1 MKAPK
6 PAGKRRVSK
15 LDKARTKLNSQELH
29 AYYIALISSRKLYV
43 RDSELK
49 AS

>member
-1 MKAPK
+1 MKAPRST
-6 PAGKRRVSK
+6 GKHRVSK
-15 LDKARTKLNSQELH
+15 LDKARTKLNAQELH
-29 AYYIALISSRKLYV
+29 AYYIALISSRRLLV

>member
-1 MKAPK
+1 MKVPR
-6 PAGKRRVSK
+6 PAAKRRVSK
-15 LDKARTKLNSQELH
+15 LDRARIKLNEQELH
-29 AYYIALISSRKLYV
+29 AYYIALISSRRLFV

>member
-1 MKAPK
+1 MKAPRS
-6 PAGKRRVSK
+6 AGKRRKSK
-15 LDKARTKLNSQELH
+15 LDTARVTLNEHELH
-29 AYYIALISSRKLYV
+29 AYYIALISSRRLFV